1 MLAKSGIRG
10 PAGVGCVSMGEYTDV
25 QMRQLL
31 QSQGG
36 MTAESHYMDRDALA
50 RAAVAAAASIN
61 EDQKC
66 DCYATY
72 ARRPFPRIRD
82 SIYEPTARLHKVQCP
97 TVPNGAKAYYELD
110 PKGLN
115 SGSNLPGPDVVAGS
129 GRGVGKEAQSDT
141 SESENEV
148 NRLREQAL

>member
-10 PAGVGCVSMGEYTDV
+10 PAGLGCVSLGEYTDV
-25 QMRQLL
+25 HMRHLL
-31 QSQGG
+31 QSQGV
-36 MTAESHYMDRDALA
+36 TAESHYMDREALA
-50 RAAVAAAASIN
+50 RAAAAAATIN
-61 EDQKC
+61 DDQKC

-115 SGSNLPGPDVVAGS
+115 SSGSLPGPDVVAGS
-129 GRGVGKEAQSDT
+129 GNQARDVHSDT